1 MKGNI
6 KMKTALTGKI
16 CAVRVEANNQ
26 KYIINWDKCTLPVR
40 KKYMEVARALPI

>member
-1 MKGNI
+1 
-6 KMKTALTGKI
+6 MKTALTRKI
-16 CAVRVEANNQ
+16 CAVSVEANNQ